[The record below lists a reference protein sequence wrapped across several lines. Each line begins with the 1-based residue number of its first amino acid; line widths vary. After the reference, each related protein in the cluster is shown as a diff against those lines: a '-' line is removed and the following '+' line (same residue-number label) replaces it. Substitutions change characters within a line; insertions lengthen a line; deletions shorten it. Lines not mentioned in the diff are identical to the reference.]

1 MEMDFKICFVCTGN
15 ACRSPFAEC
24 VTRKL
29 LADAGLQNIE
39 VYSLGTV
46 NWGKN
51 PRDAVMKEVA
61 AQMGYQLTGTT
72 TPMTRE
78 RLMEA
83 DVVSVFSQYQ
93 RNAVTRELDYAHWN
107 RIALFNRIALG
118 QDGDV
123 EDPSSQT
130 TAVYQRVA
138 QHIEHGCKR
147 LVGEWKKQPPKSEG

>member
-1 MEMDFKICFVCTGN
+1 
-15 ACRSPFAEC
+15 
-24 VTRKL
+24 
-29 LADAGLQNIE
+29 
-39 VYSLGTV
+39 
-46 NWGKN
+46 
-51 PRDAVMKEVA
+51 
-61 AQMGYQLTGTT
+61 MGYQLTGTT

-78 RLMEA
+78 KLMEA
-83 DVVSVFSQYQ
+83 DVVIVFSQWQ
-93 RNAVTRELDYAHWN
+93 RDAVTRELDYAHWN
-107 RIALFNRIALG
+107 RITLFNRIALG